1 MALRDMTLIFAEE
14 ENESLNKLKERLV
27 TPDINT
33 EWKYRGNRIT
43 LFYLITIAQHYNVY
57 ATQKIN

>member
-1 MALRDMTLIFAEE
+1 MALGDMTLIFAEE

-33 EWKYRGNRIT
+33 EWKYRGKRISP
-43 LFYLITIAQHYNVY
+43 FYLITITQHYNGY
-57 ATQKIN
+57 ATQKIH

>member
-1 MALRDMTLIFAEE
+1 MALKDMTLIFAEE
-14 ENESLNKLKERLV
+14 ENEFLNKLKERLV

-33 EWKYRGNRIT
+33 ECKYRGKRISPI
-43 LFYLITIAQHYNVY
+43 YLIAITQHYNGY

>member
-1 MALRDMTLIFAEE
+1 MALGDMTLIFAEE

-27 TPDINT
+27 TPNINT
-33 EWKYRGNRIT
+33 EWKYRGKGIS
-43 LFYLITIAQHYNVY
+43 LFYLITITQHYNGY

>member
-33 EWKYRGNRIT
+33 EWKEDKPLLT
-43 LFYLITIAQHYNVY
+43 
-57 ATQKIN
+57 

>member
-27 TPDINT
+27 TPNINT
-33 EWKYRGNRIT
+33 EWKYRGKGIS
-43 LFYLITIAQHYNVY
+43 LFYLITITQHYNGY

>member
-1 MALRDMTLIFAEE
+1 MALGDMTLIFAEE

-33 EWKYRGNRIT
+33 EWKYRGKGIS
-43 LFYLITIAQHYNVY
+43 LFYLITITQHYNGY